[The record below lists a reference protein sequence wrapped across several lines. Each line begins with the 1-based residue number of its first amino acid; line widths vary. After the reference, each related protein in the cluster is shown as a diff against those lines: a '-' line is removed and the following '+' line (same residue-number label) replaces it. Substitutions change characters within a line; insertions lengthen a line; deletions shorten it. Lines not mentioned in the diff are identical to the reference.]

1 MFSSSLFIVLAICTL
16 LGGIVFVGIVALVL
30 RMVVSRAKAG
40 GVNVLDGIDPEELAE
55 MIRIFKEVRQ
65 SELQLRVKQKL
76 AAAKDATEAP
86 PRQSVAA
93 E

>member
-1 MFSSSLFIVLAICTL
+1 MFSSSLLIILAVCTV

-40 GVNVLDGIDPEELAE
+40 GVNVLDGIDPDELAE

-76 AAAKDATEAP
+76 SAAKQATETPPRPAAAE
-86 PRQSVAA
+86 
-93 E
+93 